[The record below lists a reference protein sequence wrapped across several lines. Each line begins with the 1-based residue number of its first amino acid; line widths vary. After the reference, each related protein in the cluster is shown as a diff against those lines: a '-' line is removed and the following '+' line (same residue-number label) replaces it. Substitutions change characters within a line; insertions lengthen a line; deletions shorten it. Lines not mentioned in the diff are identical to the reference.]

1 MDANSHFQPHDLLNI
16 LSHLLNQCEASE
28 AWSQEQIDQTAYEL
42 AENAATFAS
51 LTGMMGPLPDSTGKL
66 LSDAASFSGSSFQRA
81 LRLLESART
90 NSPRMLVPAERMET
104 LELIAKILSI
114 LLHGVTEEPGEHGVN
129 EVIGVASYGI
139 QCGLISNRVH

>member
-1 MDANSHFQPHDLLNI
+1 
-16 LSHLLNQCEASE
+16 
-28 AWSQEQIDQTAYEL
+28 
-42 AENAATFAS
+42 
-51 LTGMMGPLPDSTGKL
+51 MMGPLPDSTGKL